1 MSRLTIPIQIDSI
14 KTFAA
19 YQTARCI
26 YYRVE
31 AVDGLVI
38 RRARSLFST
47 NAAFAA
53 GVSWSVLTGPEAAN
67 GAGEPRFL
75 TPEQITKTLGDI
87 YANEMLS
94 LELGYIWVPLARF
107 ARAVPAEAIREGD
120 VYRLS
125 ATYFLHCYR
134 YVTERISE
142 EEWLHPSRRFVRPV
156 LAAPEETEAFR
167 QWRQEQIRISR
178 ARYHQPEY
186 AALRL
191 SKK

>member
-1 MSRLTIPIQIDSI
+1 MARLTIPIQIDSI
-14 KTFAA
+14 KTFAT

-31 AVDGLVI
+31 NVDGLAL
-38 RRARSLFST
+38 RRASSLLNT
-47 NAAFAA
+47 NASFAA
-53 GVSWSVLTGPEAAN
+53 GVSWSVLTGPEAVD
-67 GAGEPRFL
+67 GAGEPRFS
-75 TPEQITKTLGDI
+75 TPEQISKTLGDV
-87 YANEMLS
+87 YANELLS

-107 ARAVPAEAIREGD
+107 GKAVPAEAIREGD

-125 ATYFLHCYR
+125 AAYFLHCYR

-142 EEWLHPSRRFVRPV
+142 EEWLRPLRRFVRPV
-156 LAAPEETEAFR
+156 TASPGETEAFR
-167 QWRQEQIRISR
+167 QWRAEQIRISS